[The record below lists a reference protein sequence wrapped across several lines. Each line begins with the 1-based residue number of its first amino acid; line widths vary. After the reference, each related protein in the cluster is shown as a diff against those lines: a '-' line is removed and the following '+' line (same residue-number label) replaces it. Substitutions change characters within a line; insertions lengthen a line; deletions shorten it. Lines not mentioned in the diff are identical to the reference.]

1 MKDHLRQPCVLT
13 ELCKL
18 FEDDPIL
25 AGPSIGKCHH
35 QIEILILVAQEAFQL
50 VLGLLPFP
58 QNVASVFGNH
68 TLRILESVF
77 GFFRIIL
84 VLVFGMSGVKM

>member
-1 MKDHLRQPCVLT
+1 MTERMKDHLRQPCVLT

-25 AGPSIGKCHH
+25 AGPSIGKCHN
-35 QIEILILVAQEAFQL
+35 QIEVLILVAKEAFQL

-58 QNVASVFGNH
+58 QNVC
-68 TLRILESVF
+68 
-77 GFFRIIL
+77 GFFYIIL
-84 VLVFGMSGVKM
+84 VLVFVMSGVKRY